1 MAFLNIR
8 FPDNISYGAMGGP
21 EYSTNVVEVTS
32 GFEQRNQNW
41 SLPRFTADVAHA
53 ARTREQNEELIA
65 FFHIAKGKANS
76 FLYKDWA
83 DYQCTQDTGVLI
95 STDTGQ
101 HQLYK
106 RYSNDGGSQD
116 RKITR
121 PKEGTVTIY
130 VNGSPW
136 TEGVNY
142 YIDYTTGIVIEI
154 AGPFTPI
161 SGITKAN
168 PGVVTCTGHGL
179 TTGDV
184 IRLSD
189 VEGMTQ
195 VNGIDSIITVYD
207 ANTFAL
213 EDIDT
218 TSFSTYTGSGFIIKF
233 VQETDTF
240 SWVGEFDIPCR
251 FDTDKL
257 TGEQIGHDVF
267 GWSSIPIIE
276 VRE

>member
-8 FPDNISYGAMGGP
+8 FPDNISYGAQGGP
-21 EYSTNVVEVTS
+21 EYSTNVVLITS
-32 GFEQRNQNW
+32 GFEQRNSNW
-41 SLPRFTADVAHA
+41 SLPKFKTDVSHA
-53 ARTREQNEELIA
+53 ARTKEQNDELIA

-76 FLYKDWA
+76 FLFKDWA

-95 STDTGQ
+95 NIDTGQ

-106 RYSNDGGSQD
+106 RYSNSAGSQD

-121 PKEGTVTIY
+121 PKSGTVTIY
-130 VNGSPW
+130 KNGSPLSA
-136 TEGVNY
+136 T
-142 YIDYTTGIVIEI
+142 IDYTTGIVTEI

-161 SGITKAN
+161 SAITKAN
-168 PGVVTCTGHGL
+168 PGQVTATAHGL

-195 VNGIDSIITVYD
+195 VNGQDVTVTVLD
-207 ANTFAL
+207 ANTFTIG
-213 EDIDT
+213 IDT
-218 TSFSTYTGSGFIIKF
+218 TSYSTYTGSGFIIKF
-233 VQETDTF
+233 AQSGDELT
-240 SWVGEFDIPCR
+240 WAGEFDIPCR
-251 FDTDKL
+251 FDTDAL
-257 TGEQIGHDVF
+257 EGTHIAHGCF
-267 GWSSIPIIE
+267 GWSAIPIIE

>member
-65 FFHIAKGKANS
+65 FFHVAKGKANS

-83 DYQCTQDTGVLI
+83 DYQCTQDTGVLANI
-95 STDTGQ
+95 DTGQ

-106 RYSNDGGSQD
+106 RYSNSAGYQD

-121 PKEGTVTIY
+121 PKNGTVTVY
-130 VNGSPW
+130 SNGSPL
-136 TEGVNY
+136 TAT
-142 YIDYTTGIVIEI
+142 IDYTTGIVTET

-161 SGITKAN
+161 SAITKAN
-168 PGVVTCTGHGL
+168 PGQVTSTSHGL

-195 VNGIDSIITVYD
+195 INGQDVEVTVIN
-207 ANTFAL
+207 ANTFTVG
-213 EDIDT
+213 IDT
-218 TSFSTYTGSGFIIKF
+218 TSYSTYTGSGFIIKF
-233 VQETDTF
+233 AQSGDTLT
-240 SWVGEFDIPCR
+240 WAGEFDIPCR